1 MVLCAVVSGASF
13 QNRNFNLDL
22 DKYTQAIVARPFMD
36 YPQHCRDNARPAKSS
51 NFPGRVAAQ
60 PQRPATGGERRDYR
74 ALEICEL
81 EAQANSLRPDSPKRA
96 AIKERLR
103 RDYQHALVERI
114 L

>member
-1 MVLCAVVSGASF
+1 MKVAEPFS
-13 QNRNFNLDL
+13 Q
-22 DKYTQAIVARPFMD
+22 YTQ
-36 YPQHCRDNARPAKSS
+36 RDRENARPTPSS
-51 NFPGRVAAQ
+51 SFPGRVAVQ
-60 PQRPATGGERRDYR
+60 PTRPATGGERRDFR
-74 ALEICEL
+74 ALEIAEL